1 MQLDE
6 ATRAE
11 QPDQPPERLPKLEAA
26 DQQHET
32 PKRAFFDAG
41 AVAPHKRHKAVP
53 SSSDDS
59 VLTEIVGGD
68 DDAAAADDGLPA
80 SRLPDPLT
88 WCASLQSR
96 PRSAAAGPDRADP
109 TKLVTDAFQLY
120 LEKGADEQED
130 EVLSIE
136 WQQLD
141 MLMLSEPYYLE
152 D

>member
-1 MQLDE
+1 MQSNE

-11 QPDQPPERLPKLEAA
+11 QMPKLEAA

-59 VLTEIVGGD
+59 VLTEIMGGD
-68 DDAAAADDGLPA
+68 DDAADDGLPA

-96 PRSAAAGPDRADP
+96 PRTAAAGPDLADP

-120 LEKGADEQED
+120 LEESADEPED
-130 EVLSIE
+130 EALSIE

-141 MLMLSEPYYLE
+141 MLMLSSPYYLE